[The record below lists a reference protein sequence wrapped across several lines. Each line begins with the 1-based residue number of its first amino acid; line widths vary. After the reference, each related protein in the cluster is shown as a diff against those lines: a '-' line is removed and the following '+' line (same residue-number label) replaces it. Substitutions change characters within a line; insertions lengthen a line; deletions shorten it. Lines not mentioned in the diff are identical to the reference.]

1 MNLFLTSN
9 IGGIKKENDKKISVK
24 LFEENNFLENLKN
37 NINNYNKF
45 ILIASDPDN
54 YKQNDEYLKLDIESL
69 ELSGLK
75 FKENIILDNRNKENI
90 DNILN
95 GSSLIL
101 LSGGNTYK
109 QNKFFNNINLKKYI
123 KTTDACIVGISAGSI
138 NSSNVVFNSPEN
150 EEDLN
155 NPSILKGLDLTN
167 INIEPHFEYNSFNK
181 IQIDSIIKE
190 SENRIIYGLPDKS
203 YIFNNKIYGKCYRI
217 YKGNIELISNDNEIV
232 DIKCIQ

>member
-1 MNLFLTSN
+1 MKLFLTCN

-45 ILIASDPDN
+45 ILIASDPDS

-138 NSSNVVFNSPEN
+138 NSSNIVFNSPEN
-150 EEDLN
+150 EEDLK
-155 NPSILKGLDLTN
+155 NPSILKGLNLTN
-167 INIEPHFEYNSFNK
+167 INVEPHFDYNNTNK
-181 IQIDSIIKE
+181 IQMDSIIKE

-217 YKGNIELISNDNEIV
+217 YKGNIELISNNNEII
-232 DIKCIQ
+232 DIT

>member
-1 MNLFLTSN
+1 M
-9 IGGIKKENDKKISVK
+9 KIPIK

-138 NSSNVVFNSPEN
+138 NSSNIVFNSPEN

-155 NPSILKGLDLTN
+155 NPSILKGLNLTN
-167 INIEPHFEYNSFNK
+167 INIEPHFNYNNINK
-181 IQIDSIIKE
+181 IQMDSIIKE

-217 YKGNIELISNDNEIV
+217 YKGNIELILNDNEII
-232 DIKCIQ
+232 DIAK